1 MSFFRYGI
9 DSALIPYGLELRFHP
24 YSSVE
29 KEYRRKGLA
38 REALQM
44 MFAFVTTSPTPIA
57 SAVPSSTESDA
68 QPPAQEID
76 ASHGSLPL
84 PPDWLTCKIS
94 LQNHASIKLFES
106 LGFTRQKVSDIFQE
120 AEMRLTDTS
129 KSQDKEGSSI
139 HRALYWPDE

>member
-1 MSFFRYGI
+1 MSFFLYGL
-9 DSALIPYGLELRFHP
+9 DSALNQAPRFNP

-44 MFAFVTTSPTPIA
+44 MFAFVTTSPTPIDN
-57 SAVPSSTESDA
+57 AVSSSTEPGA
-68 QPPAQEID
+68 QPPAQGTD
-76 ASHGSLPL
+76 AIHCSLPIPL
-84 PPDWLTCKIS
+84 DWLTCKIS
-94 LQNHASIKLFES
+94 LQNRASIQLFES
-106 LGFTRQKVSDIFQE
+106 LGFTRQKVSEIFQE

-129 KSQDKEGSSI
+129 KSQDKQGSSI